1 MPSIQLSNDL
11 NMHYEIDDFT
21 DPWKS
26 AETILM
32 LHGNCESGKVWF
44 GWVPHLARDFKV
56 VRPDMRGFLTSWTT
70 RWSGRRTAF
79 WRRRT

>member
-21 DPWKS
+21 DPWTNP
-26 AETILM
+26 ETILM

-44 GWVPHLARDFKV
+44 G
-56 VRPDMRGFLTSWTT
+56 
-70 RWSGRRTAF
+70 
-79 WRRRT
+79 